1 MNVPDEDSIFV
12 IDSLLAY
19 NSHPCCK
26 HIPIFHTF
34 TKSTNPSLSLL
45 FRNVLY
51 DSGSFWKGLLTF
63 HSFIHYLFGSTK
75 LVLVIMSI
83 IFRDPFFDNFDD
95 ILVSTFP
102 KQHDLDSWFN
112 DGIRRDVITPF
123 SGFGRMDMKE
133 NEKEYEMSVDLPGM
147 DKSEIKMHVENNG
160 LVIEGE
166 RKSEEGERK
175 SEKKEEKDKC
185 HFCERH
191 FGSFHREVS
200 LPKNANVDGINA
212 MYENGVLKVVIPK
225 KEESAQKKQ
234 ICVN

>member
-1 MNVPDEDSIFV
+1 
-12 IDSLLAY
+12 
-19 NSHPCCK
+19 
-26 HIPIFHTF
+26 
-34 TKSTNPSLSLL
+34 
-45 FRNVLY
+45 
-51 DSGSFWKGLLTF
+51 
-63 HSFIHYLFGSTK
+63 
-75 LVLVIMSI
+75 MSI

-147 DKSEIKMHVENNG
+147 DKSEIKMHVEDNG

-166 RKSEEGERK
+166 RKSE
-175 SEKKEEKDKC
+175 KKEDKDKY

-200 LPKNANVDGINA
+200 LPENANVDAINA
-212 MYENGVLKVVIPK
+212 MYDNGVLKVVIPK
-225 KEESAQKKQ
+225 KEENKAGRKQ

>member
-1 MNVPDEDSIFV
+1 MVLMIF
-12 IDSLLAY
+12 SFRL
-19 NSHPCCK
+19 
-26 HIPIFHTF
+26 IP
-34 TKSTNPSLSLL
+34 
-45 FRNVLY
+45 
-51 DSGSFWKGLLTF
+51 
-63 HSFIHYLFGSTK
+63 
-75 LVLVIMSI
+75 
-83 IFRDPFFDNFDD
+83 
-95 ILVSTFP
+95 VSTYP
-102 KQHDLDSWFN
+102 RQNDLDSWFD

-147 DKSEIKMHVENNG
+147 DKSEIKMHVEDNG
-160 LVIEGE
+160 LVI
-166 RKSEEGERK
+166 EGERK
-175 SEKKEEKDKC
+175 SEKKEEKDKY

>member
-1 MNVPDEDSIFV
+1 MVKREKMVCIRFLETSRCFSKFCLIVRQCHKLFDLQK
-12 IDSLLAY
+12 LL
-19 NSHPCCK
+19 
-26 HIPIFHTF
+26 
-34 TKSTNPSLSLL
+34 
-45 FRNVLY
+45 
-51 DSGSFWKGLLTF
+51 
-63 HSFIHYLFGSTK
+63 
-75 LVLVIMSI
+75 IMSI
-83 IFRDPFFDNFDD
+83 IFRDPFFDGFDD
-95 ILVSTFP
+95 LLVSTYP
-102 KQHDLDSWFN
+102 RQHDLDAWFD
-112 DGIRRDVITPF
+112 DGVRRDVITPF
-123 SGFGRMDMKE
+123 SGFGRMDMRE

-166 RKSEEGERK
+166 RKSE
-175 SEKKEEKDKC
+175 KKEEKDKY

-225 KEESAQKKQ
+225 KEEGASKKQ